1 MKNQIK
7 QMNKHDWI
15 IILFSMLIATATA
28 NAQDT
33 VYIANS
39 GSNVTITYK
48 GTVKSVPRS
57 LISANKIVSPI
68 LPTQVSIFNGASQ
81 IDSWTYNF
89 YRFKVNQTAITNVDS
104 FVPAINNLNTAMIKS
119 FKLLRDIQVVSVLPS
134 NPDPTVTYL
143 VGNQSSINI
152 TGLNGNNDQMYQI
165 ELVSVNPSTNDTQIL
180 RFNNVATNVYDFR
193 RSALTD
199 TYSGSATSAT
209 SSIAFNI
216 STGTNSLE
224 QAVITIHA
232 STGKNRTILS
242 HALRGGTN
250 GITMNN
256 QYMTTGIWR
265 DNSSNITS
273 IQILYPSIIGGYGV
287 GTRIRVFS
295 LQQ

>member
-48 GTVKSVPRS
+48 GSVKSVPRS
-57 LISANKIVSPI
+57 LISASKTVSPI
-68 LPTQVSIFNGASQ
+68 LPTQVAIFNGASQ
-81 IDSWTYNF
+81 VESWTFNY
-89 YRFKVNQTAITNVDS
+89 YRFKVNETAITNVDS
-104 FVPAINNLNTAMIKS
+104 FVPAVNNLNTAMIKS
-119 FKLLRDIQVVSVLPS
+119 FKLLKDIQVVSALPS

-152 TGLNGNNDQMYQI
+152 TGLNGNNDQMYNI
-165 ELVSVNPSTNDTQIL
+165 EVVSLNPNTNDSQIM
-180 RFNNVATNVYDFR
+180 RFNNISTNVYDIR
-193 RSALTD
+193 RATLGDS
-199 TYSGSATSAT
+199 YSGTSVNAQ
-209 SSIAFNI
+209 SSMTFNI

-224 QAVITIHA
+224 QTSIIVHA
-232 STGKNRTILS
+232 STGKNRTMMA
-242 HALRGGTN
+242 HAMRGGTN
-250 GITMNN
+250 GITINN

-273 IQILYPSIIGGYGV
+273 IQFGYASISNGYGV